1 MPAERLQ
8 KILAQAGVASRR
20 AAEEMITAGR
30 VAVDGVVRRELGS
43 KADPALQKIT
53 VDGQPLP
60 GPETK
65 DYWLVHKPTG
75 YVSTVKDPQ
84 GRRRVVDL
92 LPPEVRGRLYPV
104 GRLDYD
110 SEGLILLTNDG
121 ELAHRLLHPRFGV
134 PKLYR
139 VWVAGRPS
147 AAAIQHLRE
156 GVVIEGRRTAPARV
170 HFKGGTEL
178 RSKLAL
184 IINEGRKRE
193 IRLMCE
199 AVGHP
204 VQRLLR
210 VAMGPLHLG
219 DLPAGAARRLY
230 PGEIEALKQAAGL
243 ISGCKPA
250 SLGVKKSPRATG
262 SRSEGGPR
270 AARAEGGQ
278 RTTRE
283 EHGGQASRDGR
294 EGPAGRDQRTGRRD
308 RRGQDGQPDPGGR
321 QGREDQ
327 VGRGRRGGR
336 DDRRGQTPRPSGRN
350 SRRS

>member
-30 VAVDGVVRRELGS
+30 VAVDGLVVRELGS
-43 KADPALQKIT
+43 KADPGHQKIT
-53 VDGQPLP
+53 VDDQPLP

-75 YVSTVKDPQ
+75 FVSTVKDPQ
-84 GRRRVVDL
+84 GRRQVVDL

-110 SEGLILLTNDG
+110 SEGLVLLTNDG

-147 AAAIQHLRE
+147 ASAIQHLRE
-156 GVVIEGRRTAPARV
+156 GVIIEGQRTAPARV

-219 DLPAGAARRLY
+219 ELPAGAARRLY

-243 ISGCKPA
+243 ISGCKPSA
-250 SLGVKKSPRATG
+250 FGVKKSPRPTG
-262 SRSEGGPR
+262 SPADR
-270 AARAEGGQ
+270 AAKGTRGGQ
-278 RTTRE
+278 K
-283 EHGGQASRDGR
+283 GQDGR
-294 EGPAGRDQRTGRRD
+294 EGQDGRDGRAGRQG
-308 RRGQDGQPDPGGR
+308 RRGQDGQSGQEGH
-321 QGREDQ
+321 QGREGQ
-327 VGRGRRGGR
+327 AGRGGR
-336 DDRRGQTPRPSGRN
+336 GGREDRRGQAKKPPTRKRT
-350 SRRS
+350 